1 MPGMTDPSGK
11 QFFWVSKREQ
21 GEPDDIFAYIHI
33 MISLSDLILSQNIR
47 WYYSY
52 IYVYNI
58 HHILRETFEF
68 HKSKHPIW
76 MILSGFEFPIS
87 NTFGGLSCQ
96 QFICELR
103 KLIQAEHTDGK
114 GNYLEVIILR
124 HMVMGQKHGTSGTLK
139 YWIIMDVDSKKNMV
153 IMGFHPSP

>member
-1 MPGMTDPSGK
+1 M
-11 QFFWVSKREQ
+11 
-21 GEPDDIFAYIHI
+21 
-33 MISLSDLILSQNIR
+33 
-47 WYYSY
+47 
-52 IYVYNI
+52 
-58 HHILRETFEF
+58 
-68 HKSKHPIW
+68 W
-76 MILSGFEFPIS
+76 MILSGVEFPIS